1 MMADTT
7 QVSCEDISDT
17 LRAMRSID
25 DKIIY
30 ELNLATPTQSFRN
43 EVDPSTHC
51 KELHEQLNKTY
62 EQRGAMIQT
71 CLSESRA
78 KVRIIQAEV
87 EQKKDNPLILRK
99 LRSEQSKVCFLLYDI
114 IFEE

>member
-51 KELHEQLNKTY
+51 KELHEQGLLQCCAAFCNRDRVDSFEVRNNLMRQFCQLTVT
-62 EQRGAMIQT
+62 QPQGHFS
-71 CLSESRA
+71 LSETRA
-78 KVRIIQAEV
+78 V
-87 EQKKDNPLILRK
+87 ESSK
-99 LRSEQSKVCFLLYDI
+99 LTMF
-114 IFEE
+114 